1 MITKYYS
8 KKQLA
13 VTAGVSR
20 TTFYRWMLIDQPV
33 LEQMGVR
40 PSQRLMNP
48 KAVEFICQKHHIDM
62 TKLP

>member
-33 LEQMGVR
+33 DLHKKKYTQV
-40 PSQRLMNP
+40 
-48 KAVEFICQKHHIDM
+48 AHIQPLSDFVGI
-62 TKLP
+62 K